1 MDVFPLILSIYLR
14 VNYMETMLNILREWR
29 TVFQSGCAIYI
40 LTSSVGEGSS
50 FSTSLPTLV
59 IYLIDYNH
67 PVDIKWYLILW
78 WLMILSIFSC
88 AYWAFVYLLW
98 RSSCSGS
105 LYVFNHRSAGIEL
118 NKGLRLIWKI
128 AASISPLPYLVLIC
142 QKKYSKWFSWIF
154 FPANFLGCSYYFSR

>member
-14 VNYMETMLNILREWR
+14 VNYMETMLNILRKWR

-105 LYVFNHRSAGIEL
+105 LYVFNHVICLFFFLLEISSLYMLDTRLSSEIWFAHIFSPSMSYLFSFLMVSFE
-118 NKGLRLIWKI
+118 NKR
-128 AASISPLPYLVLIC
+128 
-142 QKKYSKWFSWIF
+142 F
-154 FPANFLGCSYYFSR
+154 